1 MKLSRLFFFAI
12 IFFCDNL
19 FSQETF
25 SISGYTKDKKD
36 GEVLPFV
43 NVSIVGL
50 NIGAS
55 TNSYGYF
62 AIPKIPIGKHQIKF
76 SIIGYANKIIQ
87 VDLLKDEKLNVL
99 LSAEDLKLDEV
110 VISADIAER
119 KITTQ
124 SSRIVIQIKDLQKL
138 PVVGELDVFRLL
150 QMMPGVKSSSEISSG
165 LYVRGGSPDQNLI
178 LLDGTVVYNPSHL
191 FGFFSTFNSDAVK
204 DIELIKGGLP
214 AEFGGRLSAV
224 LNVTNK
230 DGNRN
235 ETNGKVS
242 LGMISSRFTIEG
254 PIKWGSWFLS
264 WRRTYL
270 DQIISLANLD
280 EGEFPVPLYYFYDG
294 NGKINFDIS
303 ENDKLSISGY
313 LGKDNLN
320 FKIGEG
326 TNLNLWWGNSTSSLK
341 WTHIF
346 SPIMFSNFI
355 LTQSNFNTSLKG
367 GAVGSEFLFQNYIKD
382 ISFKGDF
389 DFYATNEHLVKIG
402 FWWSNY
408 DFKVYR
414 EFSGNI
420 FYDLNFTPTHLSL
433 YLQDDWIYS
442 AFWSFRAGLR
452 AEYNSATKN
461 FDFNPRFSV
470 RRNISDQFAIKFST
484 GIYHQYMQLVGSEG
498 FSFFDMWVPID
509 EKMKPANAIDYVF
522 SFETNPIDDIE
533 FNLEL
538 YYKKYSNTLEFKN
551 QRERT
556 FEINKLFYYGNGSA
570 YGFEIFTQKKLGE
583 ITGFVG
589 YTLAWTKRKFDE
601 INFGNEFYPKYD
613 RRHDISVALNY
624 NFSEDL
630 TFGMI
635 FSYASGQTFTVGNGR
650 YSLSTLERRFENIL
664 ATERYNRRLEPYHR
678 LDIGFTKQKTF
689 FGYKGSWYVQIYNL
703 YNHRNVWFKDYD
715 TSENPVKITDVRLI
729 PILPTI
735 GMEFKF

>member
-1 MKLSRLFFFAI
+1 M
-12 IFFCDNL
+12 
-19 FSQETF
+19 
-25 SISGYTKDKKD
+25 
-36 GEVLPFV
+36 
-43 NVSIVGL
+43 
-50 NIGAS
+50 
-55 TNSYGYF
+55 
-62 AIPKIPIGKHQIKF
+62 
-76 SIIGYANKIIQ
+76 
-87 VDLLKDEKLNVL
+87 KDEKLNVL

-346 SPIMFSNFI
+346 FSN
-355 LTQSNFNTSLKG
+355 
-367 GAVGSEFLFQNYIKD
+367 
-382 ISFKGDF
+382 
-389 DFYATNEHLVKIG
+389 
-402 FWWSNY
+402 
-408 DFKVYR
+408 
-414 EFSGNI
+414 
-420 FYDLNFTPTHLSL
+420 
-433 YLQDDWIYS
+433 
-442 AFWSFRAGLR
+442 
-452 AEYNSATKN
+452 
-461 FDFNPRFSV
+461 
-470 RRNISDQFAIKFST
+470 
-484 GIYHQYMQLVGSEG
+484 
-498 FSFFDMWVPID
+498 
-509 EKMKPANAIDYVF
+509 
-522 SFETNPIDDIE
+522 
-533 FNLEL
+533 
-538 YYKKYSNTLEFKN
+538 
-551 QRERT
+551 
-556 FEINKLFYYGNGSA
+556 
-570 YGFEIFTQKKLGE
+570 
-583 ITGFVG
+583 
-589 YTLAWTKRKFDE
+589 
-601 INFGNEFYPKYD
+601 
-613 RRHDISVALNY
+613 
-624 NFSEDL
+624 
-630 TFGMI
+630 
-635 FSYASGQTFTVGNGR
+635 
-650 YSLSTLERRFENIL
+650 
-664 ATERYNRRLEPYHR
+664 
-678 LDIGFTKQKTF
+678 
-689 FGYKGSWYVQIYNL
+689 
-703 YNHRNVWFKDYD
+703 NV
-715 TSENPVKITDVRLI
+715 
-729 PILPTI
+729 
-735 GMEFKF
+735 FKFYFNSE